1 MIGMEGIEYHPG
13 QRKKSGGF
21 KLWMLLVIFVV
32 VVVVVYFLS
41 DEQIP
46 KKLNTGLIVVKESEP
61 DVVKIVSIPV
71 NIETTTSNPRSEE
84 PKMLESLDELNEFY
98 KKQQ

>member
-21 KLWMLLVIFVV
+21 KLWMLLVIF

-84 PKMLESLDELNEFY
+84 SKMLESLDELNEFY

>member
-21 KLWMLLVIFVV
+21 KLWMLLVIF

>member
-32 VVVVVYFLS
+32 VVVVYFLS

-46 KKLNTGLIVVKESEP
+46 KKLNTDLIVVKESEP

>member
-32 VVVVVYFLS
+32 VVVVVY
-41 DEQIP
+41 QWQH
-46 KKLNTGLIVVKESEP
+46 
-61 DVVKIVSIPV
+61 
-71 NIETTTSNPRSEE
+71 
-84 PKMLESLDELNEFY
+84 Y
-98 KKQQ
+98 QQRFA

>member
-21 KLWMLLVIFVV
+21 KLWMLLVIFV

-84 PKMLESLDELNEFY
+84 PKMLESLGELNELY

>member
-32 VVVVVYFLS
+32 VVVVKHPEMMQL
-41 DEQIP
+41 
-46 KKLNTGLIVVKESEP
+46 
-61 DVVKIVSIPV
+61 
-71 NIETTTSNPRSEE
+71 
-84 PKMLESLDELNEFY
+84 
-98 KKQQ
+98 